1 MLASSIDYGK
11 ILIPLDRSILYS
23 FVMEDAMPRR
33 PTTPNQIYQLKITL
47 RDSKPPIWRRVEVPD
62 TVTLAQLHQIIQA
75 SMGWY
80 DSHLHQFTVGR
91 IHYGV
96 PDPDDFEEVRD
107 ERRVRLNQILTEP
120 KQKLVYEYD
129 FGDGW
134 EHVMLL
140 EKVLAPEQGTEYP
153 RCIAGKRACPPEDV
167 GGVWGYASFL
177 EIMRDPKHPEHA
189 EMLEWV
195 GGEFD
200 PEEFDLAVVN
210 QALHTRR

>member
-1 MLASSIDYGK
+1 MS
-11 ILIPLDRSILYS
+11 
-23 FVMEDAMPRR
+23 
-33 PTTPNQIYQLKITL
+33 
-47 RDSKPPIWRRVEVPD
+47 D
-62 TVTLAQLHQIIQA
+62 TVTLAQLHHIIQA
-75 SMGWY
+75 AMGWY

-91 IHYGV
+91 VHYGV

-134 EHVMLL
+134 EHVILL
-140 EKVLAPEQGTEYP
+140 EKVLSPEQGAEYP
-153 RCIAGKRACPPEDV
+153 RCTAGKRACPPEDV
-167 GGVWGYASFL
+167 GGVWGYESFL
-177 EIMRDPKHPEHA
+177 ETIRDRKHPEHV

-200 PEEFDLAVVN
+200 PEEFDLAAVN
-210 QALHTRR
+210 EALHTRR